1 MGDGAGHAPGE
12 RILNTLKRLATWA
25 LCAWALAQTPA
36 ALAQGQEMQIR
47 KNLAERLPSMPR
59 IEEVRRTPM
68 AGLFEVRTEGNE
80 IYYADTD
87 GNYLIQGELIDTRQ
101 KRNLTEER
109 LEKLNGID
117 FAKLPL
123 KDAFTIVQG
132 NGQRKLAVFADPN
145 CGYCKR
151 FERDLQKLEN
161 VTIHVFIYPVLG
173 PDSVE
178 KSRQIWCAKDRAK
191 AWQDWMLRAQ
201 APSAA
206 NCDTAAI
213 DRNIEFGRKH
223 RITGT
228 PTSFSA
234 QGTRIQGAVPLAQ
247 LDKQL

>member
-1 MGDGAGHAPGE
+1 MT
-12 RILNTLKRLATWA
+12 TLKRPMSWA
-25 LCAWALAQTPA
+25 LCALALTLANPVW
-36 ALAQGQEMQIR
+36 AQGQETLIR
-47 KNLAERLPSMPR
+47 KNLAERLPNLPR

-68 AGLFEVRTEGNE
+68 TGLFEVRTEGNE
-80 IYYADTD
+80 IYYTD
-87 GNYLIQGELIDTRQ
+87 AEANHLIQGELIDTRQ

-123 KDAFTIVQG
+123 KDAITLVQG

-173 PDSVE
+173 PDSME
-178 KSRQIWCAKDRAK
+178 KSRHIWCAKDRVK

-201 APSAA
+201 TPAA
-206 NCDTAAI
+206 VNCDSAAI

-234 QGTRIQGAVPLAQ
+234 QGHRIQGAVPLAQ
-247 LDKQL
+247 LEKQL

>member
-1 MGDGAGHAPGE
+1 MNPW
-12 RILNTLKRLATWA
+12 KRLAPGVF
-25 LCAWALAQTPA
+25 CALALLQA
-36 ALAQGQEMQIR
+36 SLGWAQGQESQIR
-47 KNLAERLPSMPR
+47 KNLAERLSSMPR

-68 AGLFEVRTEGNE
+68 PGLFEVRTEGNE
-80 IYYADTD
+80 IYYADAE

-109 LEKLNGID
+109 LERLNGID

-123 KDAFTIVQG
+123 KDAITLVQG

-161 VTIHVFIYPVLG
+161 VTLHVFIYPVLG
-173 PDSVE
+173 PDSLD
-178 KSRQIWCAKDRAK
+178 KSRHIWCAKDRAK
-191 AWQDWMLRAQ
+191 AWQDWMLRGQVPSPAQ
-201 APSAA
+201 
-206 NCDTAAI
+206 CDSAAI

-234 QGTRIQGAVPLAQ
+234 QGNRIQGAVSLAQ
-247 LDKQL
+247 LEKQL

>member
-1 MGDGAGHAPGE
+1 M
-12 RILNTLKRLATWA
+12 NTPIRWAARL
-25 LCAWALAQTPA
+25 LCALTLVVAPLSW
-36 ALAQGQEMQIR
+36 AQGQEMQIR
-47 KNLAERLPSMPR
+47 KNLTERLPSMPR
-59 IEEVRRTPM
+59 IEEIRRTPM

-80 IYYADTD
+80 IYYTD
-87 GNYLIQGELIDTRQ
+87 AEGNHLIQGELIDTRQ

-109 LEKLNGID
+109 LEKLNAID

-123 KDAFTIVQG
+123 KDAFTMVQG

-151 FERDLQKLEN
+151 FERDLQKLDN

-173 PDSVE
+173 PDSIE

-201 APSAA
+201 APATA
-206 NCDTAAI
+206 NCDTSAI

-234 QGTRIQGAVPLAQ
+234 QGARIQGAVPLAQ

>member
-1 MGDGAGHAPGE
+1 M
-12 RILNTLKRLATWA
+12 NTWKRLA
-25 LCAWALAQTPA
+25 CGVFCALALTQAP
-36 ALAQGQEMQIR
+36 LGWAQGQEMQIR
-47 KNLAERLPSMPR
+47 KNLAERLTSMPR

-68 AGLFEVRTEGNE
+68 PGLFEVRTEGNE
-80 IYYADTD
+80 IYYADAD

-123 KDAFTIVQG
+123 KDAITLVQG

-161 VTIHVFIYPVLG
+161 VTLHVFIYPVLG
-173 PDSVE
+173 PDSLD
-178 KSRQIWCAKDRAK
+178 KSRHIWCAKDRAK
-191 AWQDWMLRAQ
+191 AWQDWMLRGL
-201 APSAA
+201 APSPAA
-206 NCDTAAI
+206 CDSAAI

-228 PTSFSA
+228 PTSFSV
-234 QGTRIQGAVPLAQ
+234 QGNRIQGAVPLAQ
-247 LDKQL
+247 LEKQL